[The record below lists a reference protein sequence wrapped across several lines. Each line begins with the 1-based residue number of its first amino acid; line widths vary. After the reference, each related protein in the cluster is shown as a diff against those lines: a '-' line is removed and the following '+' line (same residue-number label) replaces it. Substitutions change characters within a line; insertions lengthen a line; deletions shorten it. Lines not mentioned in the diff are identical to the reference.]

1 MRTHPRKNVVTAA
14 VQVNAE
20 EGGINVFFRECSCLE
35 GDAFFLCSDGV
46 WVALPVEE
54 LEECLRTEDMTDGC
68 DELPGRLLE
77 TDCKE
82 NMTFVFLRV

>member
-35 GDAFFLCSDGV
+35 GDAFFCAATVSGWLYLWRSWRNVC
-46 WVALPVEE
+46 
-54 LEECLRTEDMTDGC
+54 
-68 DELPGRLLE
+68 GR
-77 TDCKE
+77 
-82 NMTFVFLRV
+82 RI